1 MRANDLFPTVVSRT
15 RRGEVEECET
25 RICDVFLEFSS
36 IDVGGNTE
44 LVDFTAVTFDSVRT
58 VLLVVVV
65 AFIRA

>member
-1 MRANDLFPTVVSRT
+1 MRAKDSFPTVVSRT

-25 RICDVFLEFSS
+25 RICDVFLEFSSS

-58 VLLVVVV
+58 VLLVVV